1 MEPGSSKG
9 GGRAGLSLIA
19 LTALLGGLLTGC
31 AKAPAVV
38 SETPI
43 PDFVLTDQNGSPFHS
58 DMVLKG
64 HVWVADFM
72 FTNCPGPCPRMSS
85 QMRDV
90 QTALHGKDVRLIS
103 YTIDPARDTPEML
116 ARYASNY
123 HATPGVWYFLTG
135 PLDTLRM
142 LDRDA
147 FKLGDIDG
155 SYEHSTRFVLLD
167 RKSRIR
173 GYYLTSEEDAIPKLI
188 KDASA
193 VLRESL

>member
-1 MEPGSSKG
+1 MVPALSKL
-9 GGRAGLSLIA
+9 AGAIFA
-19 LTALLGGLLTGC
+19 LGLLAGC
-31 AKAPAVV
+31 ARPPAVI
-38 SETPI
+38 SENPI
-43 PDFVLTDQNGSPFHS
+43 PDFTLTDQTGSEFHS
-58 DMVLKG
+58 ASVLKG

-90 QTALHGKDVRLIS
+90 QSALASKDVRLVS
-103 YTIDPARDTPEML
+103 YTIDPARDTPQVL
-116 ARYASNY
+116 AGYARNY

-135 PLDTLRM
+135 PLETLRM

-155 SYEHSTRFVLLD
+155 SYDHSTRFVLLD

-173 GYYLTSEEDAIPKLI
+173 GYYLTSEDDAIQKLI

>member
-1 MEPGSSKG
+1 MGLGSGKF
-9 GGRAGLSLIA
+9 AGLL
-19 LTALLGGLLTGC
+19 LLLGVLAGC
-31 AKAPAVV
+31 AKAPAVI

-43 PDFVLTDQNGSPFHS
+43 PDFTLTDQNGAEFQSAS
-58 DMVLKG
+58 LLKG

-90 QTALHGKDVRLIS
+90 QTALMGKDVRLVS
-103 YTIDPARDTPEML
+103 YTIDPERDTPKTL
-116 ARYASNY
+116 AAYARNY
-123 HATPGVWYFLTG
+123 HAEPGVWYFLTG

-155 SYEHSTRFVLLD
+155 SYDHSTRFVLLD

-173 GYYLTSEEDAIPKLI
+173 GYYLTSEADAIPRLI

-193 VLRESL
+193 VLRERP